1 MKLQGKVVKV
11 DTEKYTSKSTGQE
24 MTVFKVWLQ
33 SGDPLEGA
41 TEFSCSEDDHKKIK
55 NGQEIEFVPAFVI
68 GSKFGV
74 SVVKGR
80 IVDSLLVKVA

>member
-1 MKLQGKVVKV
+1 MVLNGKVVKV

-41 TEFSCSEDDHKKIK
+41 TEFSCAEEDFKKIK
-55 NGQEIEFVPAFVI
+55 NGNVIEFVPAFVI

-80 IVDSLLVKVA
+80 IVEALTVKAA